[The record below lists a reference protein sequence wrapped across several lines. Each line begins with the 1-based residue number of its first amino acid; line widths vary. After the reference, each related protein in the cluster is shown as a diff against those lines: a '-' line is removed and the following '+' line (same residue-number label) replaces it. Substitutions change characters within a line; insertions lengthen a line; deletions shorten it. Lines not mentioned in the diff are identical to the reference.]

1 MVIDTSAIVALLRR
15 EPEEPSLREA
25 LRGDAVR
32 LMGAPT
38 VVECSLVVEG
48 RWGESGR
55 RFLDDLLAGLG
66 IEVVAFDAAAADAAV
81 VAWRRFGKGIHPAAL
96 NFGDCITYAVARAT
110 GEPILC
116 SGQDF
121 ARTDAHLVPLTGG

>member
-15 EPEEPSLREA
+15 EPEEPSLRDA
-25 LRGDAVR
+25 LRDDEVR

-48 RWGESGR
+48 RWGASGR
-55 RFLDDLLAGLG
+55 RFLADLLAGLG
-66 IEVVAFDAAAADAAV
+66 VEVVAFDAAAADAAV

-96 NFGDCITYAVARAT
+96 NFGDCITYAMARAT

-116 SGQDF
+116 IGQDF
-121 ARTDAHLVPLTGG
+121 ARTDARLVPLRGC